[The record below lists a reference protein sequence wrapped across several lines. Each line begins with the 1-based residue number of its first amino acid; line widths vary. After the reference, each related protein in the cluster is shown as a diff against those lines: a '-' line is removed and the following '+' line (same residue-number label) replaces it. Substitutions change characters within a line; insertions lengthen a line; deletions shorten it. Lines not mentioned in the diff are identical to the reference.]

1 MTAVH
6 GVSQGQGKHLL
17 SKAQTITTLLCTS
30 IYSKGTRYSCFFGT
44 RAKPSVTSHPTGTV
58 PANPLPCRD
67 TGFTFHRP
75 LTSSPSGS
83 SPSPAT
89 AAQPTQLLHISPST
103 APSPPRGAHH
113 DANRFLSLLWLA
125 PPPLLCLTQKASQ
138 AVLWTTAEAQF
149 VLLPSSPKTR
159 PPGPPAC
166 QNTVA

>member
-1 MTAVH
+1 MRRRRIPL
-6 GVSQGQGKHLL
+6 GRDGGSWCKSRQILL
-17 SKAQTITTLLCTS
+17 SKAQTITTLF
-30 IYSKGTRYSCFFGT
+30 YVH
-44 RAKPSVTSHPTGTV
+44 PSTARVHVTAASSVHAQSLQS
-58 PANPLPCRD
+58 PAIRQVLYQQIPLPCRD

-125 PPPLLCLTQKASQ
+125 PPSPALSHPKSQ
-138 AVLWTTAEAQF
+138 
-149 VLLPSSPKTR
+149 PSSR
-159 PPGPPAC
+159 
-166 QNTVA
+166 